1 MSAHVVPKAKPFP
14 EEDEEEKT
22 TIESG
27 WEDEASTTVEQG
39 EVADKI
45 RALGSEQQ
53 PVTPPR
59 AQQATGITSTGAN
72 QLDEPTVDDQHVA
85 EIANNIAANVA
96 RLVIT
101 QGNDVGQEFEIRPGK
116 SYTIGRAID
125 NDVVL
130 TDIAVSRKHFDLRF
144 QDAAW
149 VIVDRGSGNGTVV
162 NGNVEDNPFMLA
174 SGDAIEIGN
183 TVFRF
188 EQANGAP
195 RPFASYSEEDEEMST
210 VAGKVVRHDLE
221 HDPPAAPIQSR
232 PKTLP
237 PPTPIRPRSPST
249 FPAQPMPPGLAPTPA
264 STLPLPQMAGRAPM
278 AQPQSP
284 TLLAA
289 EPLVT
294 SQPMQAMMQQPSQP
308 YSIPQ
313 QRGQMFNDYP
323 QYSEMPPGQG
333 LGPLVVPQN
342 GQRLDPSTAHVAPTP
357 YAMNSMNGMLSG
369 PLSAARPSAMP
380 GAQLSK
386 RTKMILGGVGLALLA
401 GITTIAIVSG
411 GSSKKPAQPA
421 GTGSAAPI
429 AAPKP
434 EAPKPEPS
442 KITATPIEQPKQ
454 DPPKVEPP
462 KVDPPKVEPP
472 KQVVVVP
479 PPPKQEP
486 PPKKEPP
493 VVAKKDPPPVVKKD
507 PPPKKDPPVVVK
519 KDPPPR
525 QETPKQDPPK
535 KDPAPKRVATVDT
548 GEARTKAD
556 GLYRAKRFSEAA
568 ATLASAA
575 KTADDSEA
583 KELRHIADL
592 YVKVGRGLSSGTA
605 PAAPPTEAFPTL
617 RQTENFDRA
626 AGGAFTSDID
636 AALKKVAPKAAS
648 AFLADKN
655 YEQAR
660 LAVIEADKQGANTTI
675 FKQALERAAADMYN
689 QAAKEAS
696 SDAASAKDKCQ
707 RILNFADSKSPWY
720 QKAAR
725 LKATL

>member
-14 EEDEEEKT
+14 EEEDEEKT

-59 AQQATGITSTGAN
+59 RDQPTGVTSTGAS

-85 EIANNIAANVA
+85 EIANNLALGQA
-96 RLVIT
+96 RLVIA

-188 EQANGAP
+188 EQQNGAP
-195 RPFASYSEEDEEMST
+195 RRFASYSDEEEELST
-210 VAGKVVRHDLE
+210 VAGKVIRNDVE
-221 HDPPAAPIQSR
+221 PDPPAQPVHSR

-237 PPTPIRPRSPST
+237 PPTPLRPRSPST
-249 FPAQPMPPGLAPTPA
+249 FPAQPMPPSVAPQPA
-264 STLPLPQMAGRAPM
+264 STMPMPQMSGRAPM
-278 AQPQSP
+278 ASQSP

-289 EPLVT
+289 DPV
-294 SQPMQAMMQQPSQP
+294 SAPMQAMQPLSQP
-308 YSIPQ
+308 YPVPQ
-313 QRGQMFNDYP
+313 QRAVFADYP
-323 QYSEMPPGQG
+323 QYSDMPPGQG
-333 LGPLVVPQN
+333 LGPLVVSPN
-342 GQRLDPSTAHVAPTP
+342 GQRPDMSTQHVSPTP
-357 YAMNSMNGMLSG
+357 YAMGGMMG
-369 PLSAARPSAMP
+369 PASAARPVP
-380 GAQLSK
+380 QVTLSK
-386 RTKMILGGVGLALLA
+386 RTKMILGGAGLALLA

-411 GSSKKPAQPA
+411 GKKSSAPAA
-421 GTGSAAPI
+421 KGSAAPI
-429 AAPKP
+429 AAHEAEPPKSEP
-434 EAPKPEPS
+434 PKSEPP
-442 KITATPIEQPKQ
+442 KIVATPIEPPKQ
-454 DPPKVEPP
+454 ETPKQEPP
-462 KVDPPKVEPP
+462 KQEPP

-479 PPPKQEP
+479 PPKHET
-486 PPKKEPP
+486 PPKKETP
-493 VVAKKDPPPVVKKD
+493 A
-507 PPPKKDPPVVVK
+507 PVVVK
-519 KDPPPR
+519 KDPPPKH
-525 QETPKQDPPK
+525 EAPPK
-535 KDPAPKRVATVDT
+535 KETPRQEARVETPPPKHEAPKRVAALDT

-556 GLYRAKRFSEAA
+556 GLYRQRRFSEAA
-568 ATLASAA
+568 SVLASAA
-575 KTADDSEA
+575 KGADDSEA

-605 PAAPPTEAFPTL
+605 PAAQPTDAFPTL

-626 AGGAFTSDID
+626 AGGAFTSDIE

-648 AFLADKN
+648 SYLSDKN

-660 LAVIEADKQGANTTI
+660 IAVLEADKLGVNTTI
-675 FKQALERAAADMYN
+675 FKQALERDAADLYN
-689 QAAKEAS
+689 QASKEAT
-696 SDAASAKDKCQ
+696 SDPGAAKDKCQ

-720 QKAAR
+720 QKAAK
-725 LKATL
+725 LKGSL

>member
-59 AQQATGITSTGAN
+59 RDQPTGVTSTGAS

-85 EIANNIAANVA
+85 EIANNLALGQA
-96 RLVIT
+96 RLIIA

-188 EQANGAP
+188 EQPNGAP
-195 RPFASYSEEDEEMST
+195 RRFASYSEEDEEMST
-210 VAGKVVRHDLE
+210 VAGKVIRNDLE
-221 HDPPAAPIQSR
+221 PDPPAVPVQSR

-249 FPAQPMPPGLAPTPA
+249 FPVQPMPPILAPQPA
-264 STLPLPQMAGRAPM
+264 STLPLPQMSGRAPM
-278 AQPQSP
+278 ASQAP
-284 TLLAA
+284 TMLASDPVSA
-289 EPLVT
+289 
-294 SQPMQAMMQQPSQP
+294 PMQAMQPLSQP
-308 YSIPQ
+308 YPVPQ
-313 QRGQMFNDYP
+313 QRAVFADYP
-323 QYSEMPPGQG
+323 QYSDMPPGQN
-333 LGPLVVPQN
+333 LGPLVVSPN
-342 GQRLDPSTAHVAPTP
+342 GQRGDMSTAHVSPTP
-357 YAMNSMNGMLSG
+357 YAMGGMMS
-369 PLSAARPSAMP
+369 PVSAARPVPSVT
-380 GAQLSK
+380 LSK
-386 RTKMILGGVGLALLA
+386 RTKIILGGAGLALLA

-411 GSSKKPAQPA
+411 GKKSSAPAA
-421 GTGSAAPI
+421 AKGSAAPI
-429 AAPKP
+429 AAPQP
-434 EAPKPEPS
+434 EVPKPEEP
-442 KITATPIEQPKQ
+442 KIVATPIEPPKQ
-454 DPPKVEPP
+454 EAPKIEPP
-462 KVDPPKVEPP
+462 KQEAPKQEAP

-479 PPPKQEP
+479 PPP
-486 PPKKEPP
+486 PPKKET
-493 VVAKKDPPPVVKKD
+493 
-507 PPPKKDPPVVVK
+507 PVVVK
-519 KDPPPR
+519 KETPPPPKHEAPPPKHETPR
-525 QETPKQDPPK
+525 QEARVETPPPK
-535 KDPAPKRVATVDT
+535 HEAPKRVATIDT

-556 GLYRAKRFSEAA
+556 GLYRQKRFSEAA
-568 ATLASAA
+568 SVLASAA

-605 PAAPPTEAFPTL
+605 PAAQPTDAFPTL

-626 AGGAFTSDID
+626 AGGAFTSDIE

-648 AFLADKN
+648 SYLADKN

-660 LAVIEADKQGANTTI
+660 IAVLEADKQGANTTI

-689 QAAKEAS
+689 QASREAS
-696 SDAASAKDKCQ
+696 SDPSGAKDKCQ

-720 QKAAR
+720 QKAAK
-725 LKATL
+725 LKGSL

>member
-45 RALGSEQQ
+45 RALGSEQS
-53 PVTPPR
+53 PVTPARREQP
-59 AQQATGITSTGAN
+59 TGVTSTSAS

-85 EIANNIAANVA
+85 EIANNLAVGLA

-188 EQANGAP
+188 EQPNGAP
-195 RPFASYSEEDEEMST
+195 RRFSSYSDEEEELST
-210 VAGKVVRHDLE
+210 VAGKVVRHELP
-221 HDPPAAPIQSR
+221 DPEAPAAHDVPMPR
-232 PKTLP
+232 AAHPRGKTLP
-237 PPTPIRPRSPST
+237 PPTPLRPRSPST
-249 FPAQPMPPGLAPTPA
+249 FPAPMPPIVSPQPA
-264 STLPLPQMAGRAPM
+264 STLPQMAGRAPI
-278 AQPQSP
+278 ASAP
-284 TLLAA
+284 TMLAA
-289 EPLVT
+289 EP
-294 SQPMQAMMQQPSQP
+294 SAPMPAMQPLSQP
-308 YSIPQ
+308 YPAAQ
-313 QRGQMFNDYP
+313 PRALFNDYP
-323 QYSEMPPGQG
+323 QYADMPPGQG
-333 LGPLVVPQN
+333 LGPLVVSPN
-342 GQRLDPSTAHVAPTP
+342 GQRGDMSTAHVAPTP
-357 YAMNSMNGMLSG
+357 YAMGGMLSG
-369 PLSAARPSAMP
+369 PMPAARPVP
-380 GAQLSK
+380 GVTLSK
-386 RTKMILGGVGLALLA
+386 RTKMILGGAGLALLA

-411 GSSKKPAQPA
+411 GAKKPSA
-421 GTGSAAPI
+421 GASKGSAAGI
-429 AAPKP
+429 AAPTP
-434 EAPKPEPS
+434 ETPKTEPPKAETP
-442 KITATPIEQPKQ
+442 KIVATPIETPKVETPKQ
-454 DPPKVEPP
+454 EPPKVETP
-462 KVDPPKVEPP
+462 KVETPKQEPP

-479 PPPKQEP
+479 PPKQERKEP
-486 PPKKEPP
+486 PPKKETPPKKEPP
-493 VVAKKDPPPVVKKD
+493 VIARKET
-507 PPPKKDPPVVVK
+507 
-519 KDPPPR
+519 PPPR
-525 QETPKQDPPK
+525 QETPKQEPPPR
-535 KDPAPKRVATVDT
+535 KDPPKRVATLDT

-556 GLYRAKRFSEAA
+556 GLYRQKRFSEAA
-568 ATLASAA
+568 SVLASAA
-575 KTADDSEA
+575 KGADESEA

-605 PAAPPTEAFPTL
+605 PAANPTDAFPTL

-626 AGGAFTSDID
+626 AGGAFTSDLE

-648 AFLADKN
+648 SYLADKN

-660 LAVIEADKQGANTTI
+660 IAVLEAEKQGANTTI
-675 FKQALERAAADMYN
+675 FKQALDRAAADMYN
-689 QAAKEAS
+689 QASKEAGSDPGAAKE
-696 SDAASAKDKCQ
+696 KCQ
-707 RILNFADSKSPWY
+707 RVLNFADPKSPWY
-720 QKAAR
+720 QKAAK
-725 LKATL
+725 LKGSLQ

>member
-45 RALGSEQQ
+45 RALGSEQS

-59 AQQATGITSTGAN
+59 REQPTGVTSTGASS
-72 QLDEPTVDDQHVA
+72 LDEPTVDDQHVA
-85 EIANNIAANVA
+85 EIANNLAAGLA

-101 QGNDVGQEFEIRPGK
+101 QGNDIGQEFEIRPGK

-188 EQANGAP
+188 EQPNGAP
-195 RPFASYSEEDEEMST
+195 RRFASYSDEDEELST
-210 VAGKVVRHDLE
+210 VAGKVVRHDLPE
-221 HDPPAAPIQSR
+221 PEAPAAHDAPMPRSAQPR
-232 PKTLP
+232 GKTLP
-237 PPTPIRPRSPST
+237 PPTPIRPRSPSA
-249 FPAQPMPPGLAPTPA
+249 FPAPMPPIVSPQAA
-264 STLPLPQMAGRAPM
+264 SMPLPQMSGRAPI
-278 AQPQSP
+278 ASAPQM
-284 TLLAA
+284 LAA
-289 EPLVT
+289 EP
-294 SQPMQAMMQQPSQP
+294 SAPMPAMQPLSQP
-308 YSIPQ
+308 YAVAQP
-313 QRGQMFNDYP
+313 RALFNDYP
-323 QYSEMPPGQG
+323 QYADMPPGQG
-333 LGPLVVPQN
+333 LGPLVVLPN
-342 GQRLDPSTAHVAPTP
+342 GHRGDMSTAHVAPTP
-357 YAMNSMNGMLSG
+357 YAMGGMLSS
-369 PLSAARPSAMP
+369 PMAAARPVP
-380 GAQLSK
+380 GVTLSK
-386 RTKMILGGVGLALLA
+386 RTKMILGGAGLALLA

-411 GSSKKPAQPA
+411 GSKKPSAA
-421 GTGSAAPI
+421 AASKGSAAPI
-429 AAPKP
+429 AAPAP
-434 EAPKPEPS
+434 EAPKTEPP
-442 KITATPIEQPKQ
+442 KIVATPIEPPKVETPKQ
-454 DPPKVEPP
+454 EPPKVETPKVEPP
-462 KVDPPKVEPP
+462 KQEPP

-479 PPPKQEP
+479 PPKQEKKEAPPKKEP
-486 PPKKEPP
+486 PPKKE
-493 VVAKKDPPPVVKKD
+493 VVARKETP
-507 PPPKKDPPVVVK
+507 
-519 KDPPPR
+519 PPPR
-525 QETPKQDPPK
+525 QETPKQEPPK
-535 KDPAPKRVATVDT
+535 KEPPRRVAALDT

-556 GLYRAKRFSEAA
+556 GLYRQKRFSEAA
-568 ATLASAA
+568 SVLASAA
-575 KTADDSEA
+575 KGADESEA

-605 PAAPPTEAFPTL
+605 PAANPADAFPTL

-626 AGGAFTSDID
+626 AGGAFTSDIE

-648 AFLADKN
+648 SYLADKN

-660 LAVIEADKQGANTTI
+660 IAVLEAEKQGANTTI
-675 FKQALERAAADMYN
+675 FKQALDRAAADMYN
-689 QAAKEAS
+689 QAAKEAG
-696 SDAASAKDKCQ
+696 SDPGAAKEKCQ
-707 RILNFADSKSPWY
+707 RVLNFADPKSPWY
-720 QKAAR
+720 QKAAK
-725 LKATL
+725 LKGSLQ